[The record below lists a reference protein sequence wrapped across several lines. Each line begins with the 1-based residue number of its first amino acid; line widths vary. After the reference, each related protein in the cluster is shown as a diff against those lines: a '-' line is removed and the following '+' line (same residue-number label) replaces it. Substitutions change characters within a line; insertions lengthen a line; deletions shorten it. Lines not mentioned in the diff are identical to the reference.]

1 MRLQEGER
9 ILHELRPEAPLLGI
23 WFFTKC
29 LPAGLV
35 GAFLAFWFSAVIGVI
50 AGIFDGVPSR
60 DPHWPF
66 SAGGSIALIGGT
78 VVLVC
83 LVCALIYCGYLRRT
97 YVYYVTNQRCI
108 FRGGILRRVERSVHY
123 HKITDV
129 ERSQTIVE
137 RLLGISTLKIFTAGT
152 SSLPVFPFGGERA
165 EITMVGLK
173 DNETPAATI
182 HGILKNFR
190 ATGE

>member
-1 MRLQEGER
+1 MKLQEGER

-29 LPAGLV
+29 IPAGFV
-35 GAFLAFWFSAVIGVI
+35 GAFLAMWFLAFFGVFAVIFGR
-50 AGIFDGVPSR
+50 VPAV
-60 DPHWPF
+60 DPQWPF
-66 SAGGSIALIGGT
+66 SAGGITGLIGGP

-83 LVCALIYCGYLRRT
+83 AVIYCSYLRRT
-97 YVYYVTNQRCI
+97 YVYYVTNQRCV
-108 FRGGILRRVERSVHY
+108 FHGGIIRRVERSVHY

-129 ERSQTIVE
+129 ERSQHIVE
-137 RLLGISTLKIFTAGT
+137 RLLGISTLKIFTPGTAGF
-152 SSLPVFPFGGERA
+152 PVFPFAGERA

-173 DNETPAATI
+173 DNEAPATTI

>member
-1 MRLQEGER
+1 MKLQEGER

-29 LPAGLV
+29 IPAGFV
-35 GAFLAFWFSAVIGVI
+35 GAFLAMWFLAFFGVFAVIFGR
-50 AGIFDGVPSR
+50 VPAV

-66 SAGGSIALIGGT
+66 SAGGITGLIGGP

-83 LVCALIYCGYLRRT
+83 AVIYCSYLRRT
-97 YVYYVTNQRCI
+97 YVYYVTNQRCV
-108 FRGGILRRVERSVHY
+108 FHGGIIRRVERSVHY

-129 ERSQTIVE
+129 ERSQHIVE
-137 RLLGISTLKIFTAGT
+137 RLLGISTLKIFTPGTAGF
-152 SSLPVFPFGGERA
+152 PVFPFAGERA

-173 DNETPAATI
+173 DNEAPATTI